1 MSAEKVLSNNIL
13 QQLRVNG
20 LISEQEVVISVG
32 DLYYAKD
39 VLSNQKRI
47 VENAIIDQ
55 INNITITENS
65 SNRKILKGNKCQT
78 LFILMQKLKLY

>member
-1 MSAEKVLSNNIL
+1 MSAEKVLPNNIL

-65 SNRKILKGNKCQT
+65 SNRKILKG
-78 LFILMQKLKLY
+78 

>member
-1 MSAEKVLSNNIL
+1 MSAETVLPNNIL
-13 QQLRVNG
+13 QQLRING

-65 SNRKILKGNKCQT
+65 NNRKILKG
-78 LFILMQKLKLY
+78 

>member
-1 MSAEKVLSNNIL
+1 MSIEKVLPNNIL
-13 QQLRVNG
+13 EELRTNG
-20 LISEQEVVISVG
+20 LISNQEVVISVG

-39 VLSNQKRI
+39 ILSNKKRI

-65 SNRKILKGNKCQT
+65 NNRKILKG
-78 LFILMQKLKLY
+78 

>member
-1 MSAEKVLSNNIL
+1 MSIEKILSNNIL
-13 QQLRVNG
+13 VQLRANG
-20 LISEQEVVISVG
+20 LISEREVVISVG

-65 SNRKILKGNKCQT
+65 NNKKILKG
-78 LFILMQKLKLY
+78 

>member
-1 MSAEKVLSNNIL
+1 MSIEKILSNNIL
-13 QQLRVNG
+13 VQLRANG
-20 LISEQEVVISVG
+20 LISEREVVISVG

-65 SNRKILKGNKCQT
+65 NNKTILKG
-78 LFILMQKLKLY
+78 

>member
-1 MSAEKVLSNNIL
+1 MSNEKVLSNNIL
-13 QQLRVNG
+13 QQLRING

-47 VENAIIDQ
+47 VENSIIDQ
-55 INNITITENS
+55 INNTTITENS
-65 SNRKILKGNKCQT
+65 NNKTILKG
-78 LFILMQKLKLY
+78 

>member
-1 MSAEKVLSNNIL
+1 MSAETVLPNNIL

-65 SNRKILKGNKCQT
+65 NNRKILKG
-78 LFILMQKLKLY
+78 

>member
-1 MSAEKVLSNNIL
+1 MSVEKVLQNNIL
-13 QQLRVNG
+13 EQLRANG

-65 SNRKILKGNKCQT
+65 SNREILKG
-78 LFILMQKLKLY
+78 

>member
-1 MSAEKVLSNNIL
+1 MSAEKVLPNNIL

-65 SNRKILKGNKCQT
+65 NNRKILIVDFNEK
-78 LFILMQKLKLY
+78 I

>member
-1 MSAEKVLSNNIL
+1 MSAEKVLPNNIL

-65 SNRKILKGNKCQT
+65 NNRKILKG
-78 LFILMQKLKLY
+78 

>member
-1 MSAEKVLSNNIL
+1 MSAETVLSNNVL
-13 QQLRVNG
+13 QQLRTNG

-39 VLSNQKRI
+39 VLTNQKRI

-65 SNRKILKGNKCQT
+65 NNREILKG
-78 LFILMQKLKLY
+78 

>member
-1 MSAEKVLSNNIL
+1 MSAEQVLPNSIL

-20 LISEQEVVISVG
+20 LITEQEVVISVG

-65 SNRKILKGNKCQT
+65 NNRKILKG
-78 LFILMQKLKLY
+78 

>member
-1 MSAEKVLSNNIL
+1 MSVEKVLQNNVL
-13 QQLRVNG
+13 EQLRANG

-65 SNRKILKGNKCQT
+65 SNREILKG
-78 LFILMQKLKLY
+78 

>member
-1 MSAEKVLSNNIL
+1 MSAETVLSNNVL
-13 QQLRVNG
+13 QQLRTNG

-39 VLSNQKRI
+39 VLTNQKRI

-65 SNRKILKGNKCQT
+65 SNREILKG
-78 LFILMQKLKLY
+78 

>member
-39 VLSNQKRI
+39 VLSNKKRI

-65 SNRKILKGNKCQT
+65 NNRKILKG
-78 LFILMQKLKLY
+78 